1 MLLRILI
8 SISILAAAAI
18 SIQAQTRPAPSDSIS
33 AERSSPGSPSG
44 KDMGTPEDEMR
55 ARNEIRIAEKE
66 RQENLDRAREVAQLG
81 DEIRQAFSKNKM
93 LSSADMKKL
102 DRLEKL
108 ARRIRNRAGG
118 SDDEEPLDNVPTAL
132 ETALNRLADT
142 SEALSKGLEKTPKMV
157 ISASVIEHANELLE
171 IVRFIRANAR

>member
-8 SISILAAAAI
+8 SLSMLAALAI
-18 SIQAQTRPAPSDSIS
+18 STQAQSRPAPSDSVS
-33 AERSSPGSPSG
+33 ADRSSPGSPSN
-44 KDMGTPEDEMR
+44 KDIGTPEDEMR

-81 DEIRQAFSKNKM
+81 DEIRQAFSKNKT
-93 LSSADMKKL
+93 LVSADMKKL

-108 ARRIRNRAGG
+108 VRRIRNRAGG
-118 SDDEEPLDNVPTAL
+118 SDDDEPLDNVPTAL
-132 ETALNRLADT
+132 EAALNRLADT